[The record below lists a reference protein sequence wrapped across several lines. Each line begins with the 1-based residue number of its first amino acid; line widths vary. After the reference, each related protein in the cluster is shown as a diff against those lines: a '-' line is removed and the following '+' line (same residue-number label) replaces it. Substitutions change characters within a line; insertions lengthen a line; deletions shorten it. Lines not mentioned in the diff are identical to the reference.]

1 MTDTTSE
8 LAEIQ
13 PDPPQQETGPQGS
26 PPDETTPPADPDAAA
41 AADSAAAGGAPAD
54 PGAVDADADA
64 SGEDETDPP
73 AAQDETSAAVRA
85 SRELVTLGE
94 GNNLTT
100 LAQELIATAQKL
112 GHPADVVDY
121 QPRSGGFVVPG
132 DVAVGYAKLHAE
144 PSAAQ
149 AETPKGARRA
159 RKSTAARKRS
169 KTEGGA
175 ANG

>member
-8 LAEIQ
+8 LAETQ

-26 PPDETTPPADPDAAA
+26 PPDETTPPAGPDADAAA
-41 AADSAAAGGAPAD
+41 D
-54 PGAVDADADA
+54 V
-64 SGEDETDPP
+64 SGEDEADPP

-144 PSAAQ
+144 PGAAL

-169 KTEGGA
+169 KTEGGS

>member
-8 LAEIQ
+8 LAETQ

-26 PPDETTPPADPDAAA
+26 PPDETTPPAGPDADAAA
-41 AADSAAAGGAPAD
+41 D
-54 PGAVDADADA
+54 V
-64 SGEDETDPP
+64 SGEDEADPP

-121 QPRSGGFVVPG
+121 QPRSGGFLVPG

-144 PSAAQ
+144 PGAAL